1 MRTGICWRSGT
12 SSYYRAVT
20 AVAWLLG
27 ILLWPFALQSP
38 VRNVLESY
46 RVMAH
51 FPDTFRQIFEG
62 KVEWSDFM
70 PWYYLLKSM
79 SITIPLIVYRGFCL
93 FFVILERE

>member
-1 MRTGICWRSGT
+1 MDGSHNTQS
-12 SSYYRAVT
+12 
-20 AVAWLLG
+20 WLAG
-27 ILLWPFALQSP
+27 ILLWPYALQAP
-38 VRNVLESY
+38 VRNVLASY

-79 SITIPLIVYRGFCL
+79 AITIPLIVLAGFFL
-93 FFVILERE
+93 FLCF